1 MTRKRIIGLILWLV
15 LVSFGLQAQTYTT
28 QKKLKG
34 KQQKLFERAE
44 SAARAEQFEV
54 AIEMLDK
61 LLRDVPDFADGY
73 YLRAGVKFE
82 LRQRSEA
89 EADFE
94 QLLQIAPDYKIR
106 AIYRL
111 ARTELVL
118 GKYSEAAEHFE
129 AYLAKNPKSEVR
141 RKLAN
146 KLLADAKFAAKAVA
160 NPVPFTPKSLGSNI
174 NTERQE
180 YLPSFTADGD
190 YLVYTTRIN
199 GQEDF
204 FFSRKKDE
212 EWEVG
217 KPLKPLNT
225 PLNEGAQSISADGRL
240 LVFTSCASGMSGGSC
255 DLYYSVYKNAT
266 WTRPEKMPGLI
277 NTKYW
282 ESQPSLS
289 ADGRTLYFASDRPGG
304 LGRRDIWKSEQ
315 QADGEWGKP
324 VNLGPT
330 INTPEQDQ
338 CPFLHPDG
346 ETLYFCSDGWPGMG
360 GNDLFFSRKG
370 EDQWVKP
377 TNLGYPINTVANEGT
392 LVVSLDGQT
401 AYFATDKNTI
411 ATRNNQASSQLLVNN
426 DIYSFPLYEAAQ
438 PLPVTYV
445 KGTVVDSRN
454 KEKLAADII
463 IFDLTTG
470 QEHTRITTN
479 KAGEFLATL
488 PQGKDYALN
497 ISKKGYLFFSENFA
511 LEESNTI
518 EKPYL
523 LKIGLERLVEIKPE
537 ARPPKPIVLRNIF
550 FESGSAN
557 LLSSSQ
563 NELEKLYQLL
573 QSETKLRIQ
582 INGHTDDVGG
592 DESNLTLSDNRAKA
606 VYQWLIDK
614 GIAETRLAY
623 KGYGENEPIDS
634 NETEEG
640 RRRNRRT
647 EFVVIK

>member
-1 MTRKRIIGLILWLV
+1 MTRKRIVGLILLLV
-15 LVSFGLQAQTYTT
+15 LISFGLQAQTYTT

-34 KQQKLFERAE
+34 KQQKLFDRAE
-44 SAARAEQFEV
+44 SAARGEQFEV
-54 AIEMLDK
+54 AVEILDK
-61 LLRDVPDFADGY
+61 LLQDVPDFADGY

-82 LRQRSEA
+82 LRQRAEA

-118 GKYSEAAEHFE
+118 GKYVEAAEHFE

-146 KLLADAKFAAKAVA
+146 KLLEDANFAAKAVA
-160 NPVPFTPKSLGSNI
+160 NPVPFKPKSLGGNI

-217 KPLKPLNT
+217 RPLKQLNT

-255 DLYYSVYKNAT
+255 DLYYSVYKNTT
-266 WTRPEKMPGLI
+266 WTRPEKIPGLI

-304 LGRRDIWKSEQ
+304 LGRRDIWKSQQ

-324 VNLGPT
+324 INLGPT

-360 GNDLFFSRKG
+360 GNDLFFSRKSD
-370 EDQWVKP
+370 DQWAKP

-401 AYFATDKNTI
+401 AYFATDKNTL
-411 ATRNNQASSQLLVNN
+411 ATRNNQASSQLMVNN
-426 DIYSFPLYEAAQ
+426 DIYSFPLYKAAQ

-445 KGTVVDSRN
+445 KGTVIDSRN
-454 KEKLAADII
+454 KEKLEANII

-470 QEHTRITTN
+470 QEHTRIRTN

-511 LEESNTI
+511 LEESNTL

-573 QSETKLRIQ
+573 QSEKALRIQ

-592 DESNLTLSDNRAKA
+592 DESNLTLSENRAKA

-614 GIAETRLAY
+614 GVAESRLAY
-623 KGYGENEPIDS
+623 KGYGESEPIDS
-634 NETEEG
+634 NETDEG

>member
-1 MTRKRIIGLILWLV
+1 MTRKRIVGLILLLV
-15 LVSFGLQAQTYTT
+15 LISFGLQAQTYTT

-34 KQQKLFERAE
+34 KQQKLFDRAE
-44 SAARAEQFEV
+44 SAARGEQFEV
-54 AIEMLDK
+54 AVEMLDK
-61 LLRDVPDFADGY
+61 LLQDVPDFADGY

-82 LRQRSEA
+82 LRQRAEA

-118 GKYSEAAEHFE
+118 GKYVEAAEHFE

-146 KLLADAKFAAKAVA
+146 KLLEDANFAAKAVA
-160 NPVPFTPKSLGSNI
+160 NPVPFKPKSLGGNI

-217 KPLKPLNT
+217 RPLKQLNT

-255 DLYYSVYKNAT
+255 DLYYSVYKNTT
-266 WTRPEKMPGLI
+266 WTRPEKIPGLI

-304 LGRRDIWKSEQ
+304 LGRRDIWKSQQ

-324 VNLGPT
+324 INLGPT

-360 GNDLFFSRKG
+360 GNDLFFSRKS
-370 EDQWVKP
+370 DNQWAKP

-401 AYFATDKNTI
+401 AYFATDKNTL
-411 ATRNNQASSQLLVNN
+411 ATRNNQASSQLMVNN
-426 DIYSFPLYEAAQ
+426 DIYSFPLYKAAQ

-445 KGTVVDSRN
+445 KGTVIDSRN
-454 KEKLAADII
+454 KEKLEANII

-470 QEHTRITTN
+470 QEHTRIRTN

-511 LEESNTI
+511 LEESNTL

-573 QSETKLRIQ
+573 QSEKALRIQ

-592 DESNLTLSDNRAKA
+592 DESNLTLSENRAKA

-614 GIAETRLAY
+614 GVDESRLAY
-623 KGYGENEPIDS
+623 KGYGESEPIDS
-634 NETEEG
+634 NETDEG

>member
-1 MTRKRIIGLILWLV
+1 MTRKRIIGLILLLA

-61 LLRDVPDFADGY
+61 LLQDVPDFADGY

-82 LRQRSEA
+82 LRQRAEA

-94 QLLQIAPDYKIR
+94 QLLQIAPDYNIR

-141 RKLAN
+141 RKLAK
-146 KLLADAKFAAKAVA
+146 KLLEDAKFAAKAVA
-160 NPVPFTPKSLGSNI
+160 NPVPFTPKSLGGNI

-204 FFSRKKDE
+204 FFSRKKDG

-217 KPLKPLNT
+217 RPLKQLNT

-255 DLYYSVYKNAT
+255 DLYYSVYENTT

-289 ADGRTLYFASDRPGG
+289 ADGQTLYFASDRPGG

-330 INTPEQDQ
+330 INTSEQDQ

-360 GNDLFFSRKG
+360 GNDLFFSRKS
-370 EDQWVKP
+370 ENQWAKP

-401 AYFATDKNTI
+401 AYFATDKNTLT
-411 ATRNNQASSQLLVNN
+411 TRNNQASSQLLVNN
-426 DIYSFPLYEAAQ
+426 DIYSFPLYKAAQ

-445 KGTVVDSRN
+445 KGAVFDSRN
-454 KEKLAADII
+454 KEKLAANII

-479 KAGEFLATL
+479 ETGEFLATL

-511 LEESNTI
+511 LEARNTL

-523 LKIGLERLVEIKPE
+523 LKIGLERLVEVKPE

-582 INGHTDDVGG
+582 INGHTDEVGG

-614 GIAETRLAY
+614 GIDENRLAY
-623 KGYGENEPIDS
+623 KGYGENEPIAS

>member
-1 MTRKRIIGLILWLV
+1 MTRKRIVGLILLLV
-15 LVSFGLQAQTYTT
+15 LISFGLQAQTYTT

-34 KQQKLFERAE
+34 KQQKLFDRAE
-44 SAARAEQFEV
+44 SAARGEQFEV
-54 AIEMLDK
+54 AVEILDK
-61 LLRDVPDFADGY
+61 LLQDVPDFADGY

-82 LRQRSEA
+82 LRQRAEA

-118 GKYSEAAEHFE
+118 GKYVEAAEHFE

-141 RKLAN
+141 RKLAT
-146 KLLADAKFAAKAVA
+146 KLLEDANFAAKAVA
-160 NPVPFTPKSLGSNI
+160 NPVPFKPKSLGGNI

-217 KPLKPLNT
+217 RPLKQLNT

-255 DLYYSVYKNAT
+255 DLYYSVYKNTT
-266 WTRPEKMPGLI
+266 WTRPEKIPGLI

-304 LGRRDIWKSEQ
+304 LGRRDIWKSQQ

-324 VNLGPT
+324 INLGPT

-360 GNDLFFSRKG
+360 GNDLFFSRKS
-370 EDQWVKP
+370 DNQWAKP

-401 AYFATDKNTI
+401 AYFATDKNTL
-411 ATRNNQASSQLLVNN
+411 ATRNNQASSQLMVNN
-426 DIYSFPLYEAAQ
+426 DIYSFPLYKAAQ

-445 KGTVVDSRN
+445 KGTVIDSRN
-454 KEKLAADII
+454 KEKLEANII

-470 QEHTRITTN
+470 QEHTRIRTN

-511 LEESNTI
+511 LEESNTL

-573 QSETKLRIQ
+573 QSEKALRIQ

-592 DESNLTLSDNRAKA
+592 DESNLTLSENRAKA

-614 GIAETRLAY
+614 GVDESRLAY
-623 KGYGENEPIDS
+623 KGYGESEPIDS
-634 NETEEG
+634 NETDEG

>member
-1 MTRKRIIGLILWLV
+1 MTRKRIVGLILLLV
-15 LVSFGLQAQTYTT
+15 LISFGLQAQTYTT

-34 KQQKLFERAE
+34 KQQKLFDRAE
-44 SAARAEQFEV
+44 SAARGEQFEV
-54 AIEMLDK
+54 AVEILDK
-61 LLRDVPDFADGY
+61 LLQDVPDFADGY

-82 LRQRSEA
+82 LRQRAEA

-118 GKYSEAAEHFE
+118 GKYVEAAEHFE

-146 KLLADAKFAAKAVA
+146 KLLEDANFAAKAVA
-160 NPVPFTPKSLGSNI
+160 NPVPFKPKSLGGNI

-217 KPLKPLNT
+217 RPLKQLNT

-255 DLYYSVYKNAT
+255 DLYYSVYKNTT
-266 WTRPEKMPGLI
+266 WTRPEKIPGLI

-304 LGRRDIWKSEQ
+304 LGRRDIWKSQQ

-324 VNLGPT
+324 INLGPT

-360 GNDLFFSRKG
+360 GNDLFFSRKS
-370 EDQWVKP
+370 DNQWAKP

-401 AYFATDKNTI
+401 AYFATDKNTL
-411 ATRNNQASSQLLVNN
+411 ATRNNQASSQLMVNN
-426 DIYSFPLYEAAQ
+426 DIYSFPLYKAAQ

-445 KGTVVDSRN
+445 KGTVIDSRN
-454 KEKLAADII
+454 KEKLEANII

-470 QEHTRITTN
+470 QEHTRIRTN
-479 KAGEFLATL
+479 KAGGFLATL

-511 LEESNTI
+511 LEESNTL

-573 QSETKLRIQ
+573 QSEKALRIQ

-592 DESNLTLSDNRAKA
+592 DESNLTLSENRAKA

-614 GIAETRLAY
+614 GVAESRLAY
-623 KGYGENEPIDS
+623 KGYGESEPIDS
-634 NETEEG
+634 NETDEG

>member
-1 MTRKRIIGLILWLV
+1 M
-15 LVSFGLQAQTYTT
+15 
-28 QKKLKG
+28 
-34 KQQKLFERAE
+34 
-44 SAARAEQFEV
+44 
-54 AIEMLDK
+54 
-61 LLRDVPDFADGY
+61 
-73 YLRAGVKFE
+73 
-82 LRQRSEA
+82 
-89 EADFE
+89 
-94 QLLQIAPDYKIR
+94 
-106 AIYRL
+106 
-111 ARTELVL
+111 
-118 GKYSEAAEHFE
+118 
-129 AYLAKNPKSEVR
+129 
-141 RKLAN
+141 
-146 KLLADAKFAAKAVA
+146 
-160 NPVPFTPKSLGSNI
+160 
-174 NTERQE
+174 
-180 YLPSFTADGD
+180 
-190 YLVYTTRIN
+190 
-199 GQEDF
+199 
-204 FFSRKKDE
+204 
-212 EWEVG
+212 
-217 KPLKPLNT
+217 
-225 PLNEGAQSISADGRL
+225 NEGAQSISADGRL

-255 DLYYSVYKNAT
+255 DLYYSVYKNTT
-266 WTRPEKMPGLI
+266 WTRPEKIPGLI

-304 LGRRDIWKSEQ
+304 LGRRDIWKSQQ

-324 VNLGPT
+324 INLGPT

-360 GNDLFFSRKG
+360 GNDLFFSRKS
-370 EDQWVKP
+370 DNQWAKP

-401 AYFATDKNTI
+401 AYFATDKNTL
-411 ATRNNQASSQLLVNN
+411 ATRNNQASSQLMVNN
-426 DIYSFPLYEAAQ
+426 DIYSFPLYKAAQ

-445 KGTVVDSRN
+445 KGTVIDSRN
-454 KEKLAADII
+454 KEKLEANII

-470 QEHTRITTN
+470 QEHTRIRTN
-479 KAGEFLATL
+479 KAGGFLATL

-511 LEESNTI
+511 LEESNTL

-573 QSETKLRIQ
+573 QSEKALRIQ

-592 DESNLTLSDNRAKA
+592 DESNLTLSENRAKA

-614 GIAETRLAY
+614 GVDESRLAY
-623 KGYGENEPIDS
+623 KGYGESEPIDS
-634 NETEEG
+634 NETDEG

>member
-1 MTRKRIIGLILWLV
+1 MTWKRIFSWSVLLV
-15 LVSFGLQAQTYTT
+15 WISFGLQAQTYTT
-28 QKKLKG
+28 QKQLKK
-34 KQQKLFERAE
+34 KQQKLFDRAE

-54 AIEMLDK
+54 SVEMLNK
-61 LLRDVPDFADGY
+61 LLLDVPDFADGY

-82 LRQRSEA
+82 LRQRAEA

-94 QLLQIAPDYKIR
+94 QLLQIAPSYNIR
-106 AIYRL
+106 AIFRL

-118 GKYSEAAEHFE
+118 GKYTEAAEHFE

-141 RKLAN
+141 QKLAK
-146 KLLADAKFAAKAVA
+146 KLLDDATFAAKAVA
-160 NPVPFTPKSLGSNI
+160 NPVPFEPKSLGPNI
-174 NTERQE
+174 NTDRQE

-204 FFSRKKDE
+204 FFSQRKDD

-217 KPLKPLNT
+217 RPMQQLNT

-255 DLYYSVYKNAT
+255 DLYYAVYKNNT
-266 WTRPEKMPGLI
+266 WTRPERIPGLI

-289 ADGRTLYFASDRPGG
+289 ADGKTLYFASDRPGG
-304 LGRRDIWKSEQ
+304 LGRRDIWKSQ
-315 QADGEWGKP
+315 QKADGQWGKP

-370 EDQWVKP
+370 DGKWAKP
-377 TNLGYPINTVANEGT
+377 INLGYPINTVANEGT

-411 ATRNNQASSQLLVNN
+411 ATRNNQTSSQLLVNN
-426 DIYSFPLYEAAQ
+426 DIYSFSLHKAAQ

-454 KEKLAADII
+454 KEKLTADIV

-511 LEESNTI
+511 LEESNTL

-523 LKIGLERLVEIKPE
+523 LKIGLERFVEIKPE

-550 FESGSAN
+550 FEFGSAN

-573 QSETKLRIQ
+573 QSEKALRIQ
-582 INGHTDDVGG
+582 VNGHTDDVGG
-592 DESNLTLSDNRAKA
+592 EESNLTLSENRAKA
-606 VYQWLIDK
+606 VYQWLITK
-614 GIAETRLAY
+614 GIDETRLAY
-623 KGYGENEPIDS
+623 KGYGESEPLD
-634 NETEEG
+634 NNDTEEG
-640 RRRNRRT
+640 RSRNRRT